1 MATEMGEYIVGA
13 YLKLVLECDVVDYN
27 ARPPGGGLKGLGE
40 LDVIGFSFGKRIA
53 YLCEVT
59 THLDGLLIGANAT
72 ATIQKLADK
81 HVRQRAYAN
90 EYLND
95 FEHRFMFWSPVVR
108 PGLVPPLKQLS
119 GFELFINEQYAAA
132 VDRLREKARNS
143 TADANN
149 PAFRVLQIL
158 EHLRRA

>member
-27 ARPPGGGLKGLGE
+27 ARPPGGGLGGLGE

-59 THLDGLLIGANAT
+59 THLDGLLIGANAA
-72 ATIQKLADK
+72 ATIKKLADK
-81 HVRQRAYAN
+81 HKRQRAFADR
-90 EYLND
+90 YLRD
-95 FEHRFMFWSPVVR
+95 FKHRFMFWSPVVR
-108 PGLVPPLKQLS
+108 LGLVPQLKQL
-119 GFELFINEQYAAA
+119 GFQLFINDHYAEAI
-132 VDRLREKARNS
+132 DRLREKARTT
-143 TADANN
+143 TANANN
-149 PAFRVLQIL
+149 PAFRMLQIL